1 MRQHPHAKMFTEH
14 LAKHR
19 KSINTYSWT
28 VLTTLLTGVMPVLTV
43 AKTMQEPLE
52 PIEETN
58 GGLRSQAQEH
68 ITVVIDFY
76 DPHANLI
83 ALIALIIGAICCT
96 AIYLTTPDKKS
107 TYGIS
112 LFFLVMLSL
121 ILVGPFYAANQHVA
135 RSSIRLVV
143 FSLILALW
151 ITIIRKFLAIPIRD
165 TLKRYWRK
173 LIRSARFGSF
183 SG

>member
-1 MRQHPHAKMFTEH
+1 MRPHPHAKTFAEH
-14 LAKHR
+14 FATHR

-43 AKTMQEPLE
+43 AKTMKEPQA
-52 PIEETN
+52 PIEETA
-58 GGLRSQAQEH
+58 GGLRAQAHER
-68 ITVVIDFY
+68 ITVVVDFY

-83 ALIALIIGAICCT
+83 ALIALAIGAICLT
-96 AIYLTTPDKKS
+96 APDKKS
-107 TYGIS
+107 TFCVS
-112 LFFLVMLSL
+112 LFALVMTSL
-121 ILVGPFYAANQHVA
+121 VFVGPIYATNQHLA

-151 ITIIRKFLAIPIRD
+151 ITMIKKIVETPVRS
-165 TLKRYWRK
+165 TLKRYWGK
-173 LIRSARFGSF
+173 LHRTGRFGSS

>member
-1 MRQHPHAKMFTEH
+1 MRQHPHAKTFAEH
-14 LAKHR
+14 FATHR

-43 AKTMQEPLE
+43 AKTMKEPQA
-52 PIEETN
+52 PMEESA
-58 GGLRSQAQEH
+58 GGLRAQAQER
-68 ITVVIDFY
+68 ITVVVDFY

-96 AIYLTTPDKKS
+96 AICLTAPDKKS
-107 TYGIS
+107 TYCVS
-112 LFFLVMLSL
+112 LFALVMTSL
-121 ILVGPFYAANQHVA
+121 IFVGPIYATNQHLA

-151 ITIIRKFLAIPIRD
+151 ITMIRKFVETPVRA
-165 TLKRYWRK
+165 TFKRYWGK
-173 LIRSARFGSF
+173 LHRTGRFSNS